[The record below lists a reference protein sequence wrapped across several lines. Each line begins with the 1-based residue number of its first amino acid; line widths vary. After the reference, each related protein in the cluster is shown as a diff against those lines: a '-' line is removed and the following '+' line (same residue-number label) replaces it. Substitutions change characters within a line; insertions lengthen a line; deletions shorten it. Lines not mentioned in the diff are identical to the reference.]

1 MECKMATAILA
12 QGNRLEDS
20 RAILRP
26 VSEDKKVEAYMQS
39 AADLVLH
46 SVTIWSRWWC
56 ITVKFLRQIFH
67 SRLWGTGNYLKKIVD
82 RTDLRSVRL
91 RKDWS
96 QRGSDLREI
105 KARGK
110 R

>member
-1 MECKMATAILA
+1 MATAILG
-12 QGNRLEDS
+12 QGHRLASS
-20 RAILRP
+20 RAILRLT
-26 VSEDKKVEAYMQS
+26 SEDKKVEAYTQS
-39 AADLVLH
+39 AADQVLH

-56 ITVKFLRQIFH
+56 ITAKFLQQIFY
-67 SRLWGTGNYLKKIVD
+67 SRAWGVTGNYLKKIVD
-82 RTDLRSVRL
+82 RTDLQSVRL
-91 RKDWS
+91 RRDWS